1 MMEMVRIA
9 HAVARRDVALSFKGG
24 GGWLQGI
31 VFYGVFVAFMA
42 FAFGPGEDGLRR
54 AAAPTIWL
62 ATLFALQL
70 AASEMFVEDIED
82 GSLRTLAVELPS
94 LLGYIIGKL
103 VSVLIVVGVPLII
116 AAPMVMLM
124 FAAGATNITS
134 ALPSIVMG
142 AVALSLA
149 ACIASAINAA
159 LQGGGRFTAILAAP
173 LSIPVLIFGI
183 DATIAGIEVGEIWS
197 VEMQFLTAIT
207 LFLMAVV
214 PGFSVLALRLG
225 LE

>member
-1 MMEMVRIA
+1 M
-9 HAVARRDVALSFKGG
+9 
-24 GGWLQGI
+24 
-31 VFYGVFVAFMA
+31 
-42 FAFGPGEDGLRR
+42 
-54 AAAPTIWL
+54 
-62 ATLFALQL
+62 
-70 AASEMFVEDIED
+70 
-82 GSLRTLAVELPS
+82 
-94 LLGYIIGKL
+94 
-103 VSVLIVVGVPLII
+103 SVLIVVGVPLII

>member
-1 MMEMVRIA
+1 MGTLRIA
-9 HAVARRDVALSFKGG
+9 QAVARRDVVLSLKSG

-70 AASEMFVEDIED
+70 AASEMFVEDISD
-82 GSLRTLAVELPS
+82 GSLQTLAVEQPS
-94 LLGYIIGKL
+94 LLGYVIGKL
-103 VSVLIVVGVPLII
+103 AAVLITVGGPLII
-116 AAPMVMLM
+116 AAPVVLIM
-124 FAAGATNITS
+124 FASSSGNLAVV
-134 ALPSIVMG
+134 LPSITMG
-142 AVALSLA
+142 AIAMSLA
-149 ACIASAINAA
+149 ACVASAINAA

-183 DATIAGIEVGEIWS
+183 DASNVAIDSSQIWS
-197 VEMQFLTAIT
+197 IEMQFLTAMT
-207 LFLMAVV
+207 LFLAAIA